1 MDSDSYTKF
10 IIFLLFL
17 ALSSFFSA
25 SETAFISINKLHL
38 RNMIDNGVKN
48 ADRVKKISDSPQKLL
63 STILIGNNLVN
74 IAASAIAT
82 SIAIKLSGN
91 NGTVLALCTAL
102 ITFLILIFSE
112 ITPKHIASQNPEK
125 IALSVAGPISICAWF
140 FTPVVFVLNLLTNGI
155 IFLLGG
161 KNDVKQP
168 VITESDLKTIV
179 DVSHEEGVL
188 EVDEREMINNVFEF
202 GNSDAKDVMIPRT
215 DVIAIDVTAS
225 YDEIMEVFKTEG
237 FSRIPVYRDNIDDI
251 IGILHLKDF
260 MFNANRNN
268 FDLEKCVREP
278 FFTYEYKP
286 TRELFT
292 IMRVKRIPMA
302 IILDEYG
309 GTVGIITTED
319 LVEEIVGDIADEYDE
334 IEKQIEKV
342 KDNEYVIDG
351 STKIN
356 DVNEELNINLKS
368 DDFDSIGGYLIG
380 LLGYFPKEKEFVEKD
395 GIKFI
400 IEETEKNRIE
410 KIRIE
415 IKNEKDKN
423 EDDIKK

>member
-1 MDSDSYTKF
+1 MDSDSYSKF
-10 IIFLLFL
+10 IILLLFL
-17 ALSSFFSA
+17 VLSSFFSA
-25 SETAFISINKLHL
+25 SETAFLSINKLHL
-38 RNMIDNGVKN
+38 RNMVDNGIKN
-48 ADRVKKISDSPQKLL
+48 AERVKKISDSPQKLL

-102 ITFLILIFSE
+102 ITFLILVFSE
-112 ITPKHIASQNPEK
+112 ITPKHIATVHPEK
-125 IALSVAGPISICAWF
+125 IALGVVAPLSICSWF
-140 FTPVVFVLNLLTNGI
+140 LTPVVFVLNWITNGI

-161 KNDVKQP
+161 KSDVKHP

-202 GNSDAKDVMIPRT
+202 GNSEAKDVMIPRT
-215 DVIAIDVTAS
+215 DVIAIDIDTP
-225 YDEIMEVFKTEG
+225 YDEIMEIFKSEG
-237 FSRIPVYRDNIDDI
+237 FSRIPVYRENIDDI

-260 MFNANRNN
+260 MFNVNKDN
-268 FDLEKCVREP
+268 FDLEKCVRTP

-292 IMRVKRIPMA
+292 LMRVKRIPMA

-309 GTVGIITTED
+309 GTVGIITMED

-334 IEKQIEKV
+334 LENQIENIKE
-342 KDNEYVIDG
+342 NEYVVDG
-351 STKIN
+351 STKID
-356 DVNEELNINLKS
+356 DVNEELNINLES
-368 DDFDSIGGYLIG
+368 EDFDSIGGYLIG
-380 LLGYFPKEKEFVEKD
+380 IMGYFPKGKEVIETD

-400 IEETEKNRIE
+400 IEEVDKNRIE
-410 KIRIE
+410 KIRIQ
-415 IKNEKDKN
+415 IKKNEN
-423 EDDIKK
+423 KKTPD